1 MTAPGSSIRASLFV
15 TCIVD
20 QFYPQIGESTV
31 RVLDRLGVDLDFPRE
46 QTCCGQ
52 PAFNAGFWNDA
63 KPLARR
69 FLKVFEG
76 DRYIVAPSGSC
87 VAMVRAFYPEL
98 LHGEPDMR
106 DQARAMAPR
115 VFELTEFIVDVLGV
129 ADLTGLVNG
138 RLDRR
143 VTYHESCH
151 LKRELGVDRQPR
163 ALLGSLPGVQ
173 LVEMPQAE
181 VCCGF
186 GGTFAVKY
194 ADISAAMLQDKI
206 DSITSTGAD
215 SVIACDASC
224 LMHIGGGMS
233 KQGLPVR
240 ATHVAELL
248 DEAL

>member
-1 MTAPGSSIRASLFV
+1 
-15 TCIVD
+15 VD
-20 QFYPQIGESTV
+20 QFYPQVGESTA
-31 RVLDRLGVDLDFPRE
+31 RVLDRLGVDLDFPAG

-63 KPLARR
+63 KPLARG
-69 FLKVFEG
+69 FLKTFEG

-87 VAMVRAFYPEL
+87 AAMVRVFYQEL
-98 LHGEPDMR
+98 FHDEPASLALAQD
-106 DQARAMAPR
+106 MAPR

-129 ADLTGLVNG
+129 TDLASKT
-138 RLDRR
+138 LDRC
-143 VTYHESCH
+143 VTYHECCH

-163 ALLGSLPGVQ
+163 ALLDSLPGVQ

-206 DSITSTGAD
+206 TSITSTGAD
-215 SVIACDASC
+215 SVVACDASC
-224 LMHIGGGMS
+224 LMHIGGGLT
-233 KQGLPVR
+233 KQKLPVR

-248 DEAL
+248 DQASE